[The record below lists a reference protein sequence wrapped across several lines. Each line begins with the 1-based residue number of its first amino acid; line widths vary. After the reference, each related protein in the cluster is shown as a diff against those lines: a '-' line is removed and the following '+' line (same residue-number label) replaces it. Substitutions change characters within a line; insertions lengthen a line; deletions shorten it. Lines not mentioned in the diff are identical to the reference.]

1 MALSCQIDSVTW
13 DSYAVMALAGKLH
26 EFMGLGKSAAE
37 VKTSAAIEGEIAG
50 VKNCY
55 R

>member
-13 DSYAVMALAGKLH
+13 DSYAVIALAGKLR

-37 VKTSAAIEGEIAG
+37 VRASAAIEGEISE